1 LRETLAN
8 LEAKLSPKRFLRVSR
23 SAILNLN
30 RVKAVQ
36 PATRGE
42 YVVVLKNG
50 KEFTL
55 TRGVR
60 EVQQRLESL

>member
-1 LRETLAN
+1 M
-8 LEAKLSPKRFLRVSR
+8 RVSR
-23 SAILNLN
+23 SAIVNLE

-36 PATRGE
+36 PTPRGE
-42 YVVVLKNG
+42 HVVLLKNG

-60 EVQQRLESL
+60 EIRQRLEAL

>member
-1 LRETLAN
+1 M
-8 LEAKLSPKRFLRVSR
+8 SR
-23 SAILNLN
+23 SAIVNLD

-36 PATRGE
+36 PMTRGE
-42 YVVVLKNG
+42 HVVLLKNG

-60 EVQQRLESL
+60 EIRQRLEAL